1 LSSALSRP
9 SLSLFPFA
17 KGETT
22 LSAAAFLFGPSE
34 TDNWQTLLKTAYQNL
49 FARQGASH
57 LINLAKTIRLHAYAT
72 NIQN

>member
-1 LSSALSRP
+1 MFGEDSGLYNQL
-9 SLSLFPFA
+9 A
-17 KGETT
+17 KI
-22 LSAAAFLFGPSE
+22 AF
-34 TDNWQTLLKTAYQNL
+34 QNL